1 MQYKKDNIKEN
12 ILFVSKNEFLEKD
25 FSNTSIRN
33 IALKSKVSS
42 SNIYNYF
49 KNKNEIFEEII
60 SPTLVYFDNI
70 FSSRNIKE
78 CENMKNP
85 KDLEWHI
92 EFISMIYTL
101 SILHKENLI
110 LIFKKS
116 KGSKFENFKEEI
128 VNKYLNFYSSSEKI
142 NKNISNFFMYNFTM
156 FYVNY
161 LENLCTNSFKDDEV
175 KKLLLEMIFYSYN
188 GFNSFSLGAFSF
200 ACPIVI
206 RIGVFSGVW
215 RAKPP
220 IKEKFCF
227 LMSFFKLEIVCPLT
241 PP

>member
-12 ILFVSKNEFLEKD
+12 ILVISKNEFLEKD
-25 FSNTSIRN
+25 FSRTSIRN

-78 CENMKNP
+78 CENIKNP

-128 VNKYLNFYSSSEKI
+128 VNKYLDFYSSSEKI

-161 LENLCTNSFKDDEV
+161 LENLCTNSFNDNEV
-175 KKLLLEMIFYSYN
+175 KKLLLEMIFYSHN
-188 GFNSFSLGAFSF
+188 GFNSLLNEKDYYIDDLINS
-200 ACPIVI
+200 
-206 RIGVFSGVW
+206 
-215 RAKPP
+215 
-220 IKEKFCF
+220 IK
-227 LMSFFKLEIVCPLT
+227 LLP
-241 PP
+241 